1 MKLGLTEGAYE
12 TGSKP
17 LVAQEC
23 VNLYPELLEHR
34 GRTETALRGTLG
46 LSSWSTV
53 GDGPIRGMAKLDG
66 TLYAVSGTEL
76 YSIDSTGTETLIGTI
91 AGTGR
96 VGMAINANSEL
107 IIVNGTATGYLY
119 TGSLAEIA
127 DADFPGG
134 DVVHFL
140 DNYFIVNDPDT
151 RTFYISAASDG
162 STWAA
167 LDFASKEG
175 APYDL
180 VSLIPNH
187 RDLFLFGEHTY
198 EVWRN
203 TGNADFTFERQE
215 GTFQE
220 RGCGAVH
227 SVVSLDNTVY
237 FLGDDRIVYS
247 ILGYQPVRISNHGI
261 ERALEGYTAAQ
272 LAAAT
277 AFAYTEAGHYFYV
290 LNIANDTWVYDATYS
305 NQTQRS
311 TWHKRRT
318 GIGDGNRWRA
328 DNYIYMH
335 GKHLVGDYESGNIW
349 EMTGTDDNGAE
360 IERIRTMAPVFA
372 DVKPVSISRLELALE
387 AGVDSEVWLEVSRD
401 GGRTWGP
408 RKIRS
413 TGGVGDYADRV
424 VWRRL
429 GRSRDWMLRFMTT
442 DAEIVNWFE
451 AYADFEVGQG

>member
-23 VNLYPELLEHR
+23 VNLYPELLEQR
-34 GRTETALRGTLG
+34 GRTEAALRGTLG

-53 GDGPIRGMAKLDG
+53 GDGPIRGMAKLSG
-66 TLYAVSGTEL
+66 VLYVVSANEL
-76 YSIDSTGTETLIGTI
+76 YSIDSDGDETLIGAI
-91 AGTGR
+91 AGNTR
-96 VGMAINANSEL
+96 VSMDINANGEL
-107 IIVNGTATGYLY
+107 LIATG
-119 TGSLAEIA
+119 AEGYIYDGTLTAIA
-127 DADFPGG
+127 DTDYPDTAELAY
-134 DVVHFL
+134 FL
-140 DNYFIVNDPDT
+140 DNYFVVNNPGT
-151 RTFYISAASDG
+151 RQFHISAVSDG
-162 STWAA
+162 TTWAA

-203 TGNADFTFERQE
+203 TGNVDFPFERQE

-220 RGCGAVH
+220 RGCAAVY
-227 SVVSLDNTVY
+227 SVASLDNTVY

-247 ILGYQPVRISNHGI
+247 VLGYQPVRISNHGV
-261 ERALEGYTAAQ
+261 ERALEGYTAAEI
-272 LAAAT
+272 AAAT
-277 AFAYTEAGHYFYV
+277 AFAYTESGHYFYV
-290 LNIANDTWVYDATYS
+290 LNVATDTWVYDSTFS
-305 NQTQRS
+305 QQIGRP
-311 TWHKRRT
+311 TWHKRRS
-318 GIGDGNRWRA
+318 GVGSGRWRA
-328 DNYIYMH
+328 ENYINIY
-335 GKHLVGDYESGNIW
+335 GKHLVGDYQSGVVW
-349 EMTGTDDNGAE
+349 EMTGNTDNSAE

-372 DVKPVSISRLELALE
+372 DIRPVSVSRLELSLE
-387 AGVDSEVWLEVSRD
+387 AGVDSSVWLEVSKD

-408 RKIRS
+408 PKIRS
-413 TGGVGDYADRV
+413 TGNTGDYAERV

-429 GRSRDWMLRFMTT
+429 GRARDWMFRFKTT
-442 DAEIVNWFE
+442 DTETVNWFE